1 MAKNVSHIMSYPRYS
16 QSRSIVTKDQW
27 NACDLR
33 AKGLTT
39 LACFKALGCFKL
51 IEESPRIIA
60 MVGAGLFVTEKAFN
74 QWNRL
79 HGLG

>member
-1 MAKNVSHIMSYPRYS
+1 MSYTRYS
-16 QSRSIVTKDQW
+16 QSRSIVTNDQW

-39 LACFKALGCFKL
+39 LTCFKALGCFKL

-60 MVGAGLFVTEKAFN
+60 MLGAGLFVTEKSFN
-74 QWNRL
+74 QWN
-79 HGLG
+79 GLNGFGQLLVQHV